1 MSRRQHEQHVRIHTL
16 TRFDTKS
23 SCKTEV
29 PVNSFSS
36 LLPLSTPVHSD
47 VLSPRHP
54 FYLPTPSPKT
64 LFLYSHSTTSPSPH
78 PLHHIHFTTST
89 SPHPLHHIHFTTSTS
104 PHPLH
109 HIHFTTS
116 TSPHPLHHIHFTTS
130 TSPHPLHHI
139 HFTTSTSPHPLHHI
153 PLTASLSPQAP
164 TLTSASFPNNIP
176 PFRHSHP
183 QPPSPL
189 RRFHSRL
196 LPSGRLVVW
205 SSGLP
210 VFQSSVHPATTLLL
224 LVMD

>member
-29 PVNSFSS
+29 PAPYCHF
-36 LLPLSTPVHSD
+36 LLLFTPTSYLLVILSTCPRLPPK
-47 VLSPRHP
+47 LS
-54 FYLPTPSPKT
+54 S
-64 LFLYSHSTTSPSPH
+64 STRTAPH
-78 PLHHIHFTTST
+78 P
-89 SPHPLHHIHFTTSTS
+89 PHHIHFTTSTS

-176 PFRHSHP
+176 PFHHSHP

>member
-23 SCKTEV
+23 SF
-29 PVNSFSS
+29 NSFSS
-36 LLPLSTPVHSD
+36 LLPPSTPIHSD

-78 PLHHIHFTTST
+78 P
-89 SPHPLHHIHFTTSTS
+89 P
-104 PHPLH
+104 
-109 HIHFTTS
+109 
-116 TSPHPLHHIHFTTS
+116 
-130 TSPHPLHHI
+130 HHI

-176 PFRHSHP
+176 PFHHSHP